1 MTTSSVM
8 TASRGS
14 GETAM
19 NQAGDFQMNWKSRMF
34 VGTVVALGLGCLA
47 NAPWKSEQTSL
58 FLLYLVISIPAS
70 CMKLRLPGLRSTM
83 SLNFLFILIGIL
95 ELSAGQ
101 ALIIAC
107 AGALVQ
113 CFWNP
118 KGRLRATQVAFSV
131 SNIAVAVWTADRLF
145 HWQLSQRLTEGTPLG
160 LMAAS
165 LAFFAVNTAGIASV
179 ICLTERKPL
188 LTTWRTCYF
197 WSFLLYLIGASI
209 TWAVSSLDHR
219 GIWHGLLLL
228 VPVLVVTHRAY
239 GMYLGRLEAEKKAR
253 EEVQLLFELTHDLG
267 ASLNL
272 ADTLALLSTRLKLL
286 VPYDAIAIS
295 VCRDG
300 RLIPEYVDGECFRLL
315 SSLETRIGDG
325 LSGWVAQ
332 TGKPI
337 LNGDPALD
345 FINEG
350 DPEDGASLRSALCL
364 PLVGLTGTIGV
375 MTLYRNEKDTFT
387 PDHLR
392 ILLAASSRASLNID
406 NALKFRQVETT
417 ATIDY
422 LTNLPNARS
431 LFLRLDSEL
440 ARSKRTRESI
450 TVLVAN
456 LDNFRQIN
464 ERFGQAEGNKV
475 LQAVANTLRESCREY
490 DYVARMG
497 GGEFVLIFPVSDMA
511 SMRIRMAE
519 FREIGA
525 KSGCGLPAMEGM
537 TMSIGEALFPA
548 DGSDAEQLLA
558 AADRRMYQARQAS
571 KAAPKIVAPALQHG
585 LGLIQ

>member
-1 MTTSSVM
+1 
-8 TASRGS
+8 
-14 GETAM
+14 M
-19 NQAGDFQMNWKSRMF
+19 NLAGDFQMNGKSRMF
-34 VGTVVALGLGCLA
+34 VGTVIALGLGCLA
-47 NAPWKSEQTSL
+47 SAPWRSDQTSL

-83 SLNFLFILIGIL
+83 SLNFLFILIAII

-118 KGRLRATQVAFSV
+118 KGGLRATQVAFSV
-131 SNIAVAVWTADRLF
+131 SNIAVAIWTADRLF

-165 LAFFAVNTAGIASV
+165 LVFFALNTAGIASV

-197 WSFLLYLIGASI
+197 WSFPLYLIGASI
-209 TWAVSSLDHR
+209 AWVVSSLDHR
-219 GIWHGLLLL
+219 GVWHGLLLL
-228 VPVLVVTHRAY
+228 APVLFVTHRAY

-253 EEVQLLFELTHDLG
+253 EEVQLLFGLTEDLG
-267 ASLNL
+267 SSLNL
-272 ADTLALLSTRLKLL
+272 ADTLALLSARLKRL
-286 VPYDAIAIS
+286 VAYDAIAIS

-300 RLIPEYVDGECFRLL
+300 RLIPEYVNGEGFRLL
-315 SSLETRIGDG
+315 SSLETPIGDG

-332 TGKPI
+332 HGKPI
-337 LNGDPALD
+337 LNGDPALE
-345 FINEG
+345 FRSSG
-350 DPEDGASLRSALCL
+350 DPENVTSLRSAICL
-364 PLVGLTGTIGV
+364 PLVGVTGTIGV
-375 MTLYRNEKDTFT
+375 MTLYRNAKDTFT
-387 PDHLR
+387 SDHLR
-392 ILLAASSRASLNID
+392 ILLAVTSRATLNIE

-417 ATIDY
+417 ATIDC

-450 TVLVAN
+450 TVLVGS
-456 LDNFRQIN
+456 LDNFKQIN
-464 ERFGQAEGNKV
+464 ETFGHAEGNKV
-475 LQAVANTLRESCREY
+475 LQAVANTLRGSCREY
-490 DYVARMG
+490 DYVAHMG
-497 GGEFVLIFPVSDMA
+497 AEEFVLIFPVSDMA
-511 SMRIRMAE
+511 SMRKRMAE
-519 FREIGA
+519 YREIGA

-571 KAAPKIVAPALQHG
+571 RAAPRILASALQHGAG